1 MKPTIEDYQE
11 MIAICEMR
19 IFQLQQEVYEES
31 ANSIYLQVCNDRI
44 MTYKAIINRLSQRV
58 INLKAN
64 DKSNFRQEV

>member
-1 MKPTIEDYQE
+1 MKPTIENYQE
-11 MIAICEMR
+11 MIVICEMR
-19 IFQLQQEVYEES
+19 IFQLQQELFEES

-64 DKSNFRQEV
+64 DTPHLRQEV

>member
-31 ANSIYLQVCNDRI
+31 ANSIYLQVCNDRV
-44 MTYKAIINRLSQRV
+44 MTYKAIINRLSQRI
-58 INLKAN
+58 INLKAY
-64 DKSNFRQEV
+64 DTSHTRQAI